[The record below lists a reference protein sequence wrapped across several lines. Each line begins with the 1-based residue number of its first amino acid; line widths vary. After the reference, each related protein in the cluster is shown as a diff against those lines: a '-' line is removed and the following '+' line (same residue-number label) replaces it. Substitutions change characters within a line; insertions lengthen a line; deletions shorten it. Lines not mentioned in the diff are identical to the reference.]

1 MTADGVVGVSRAG
14 ARVDVTVRHAAKRN
28 AMSEVLQQALA
39 TTFTDLADDPTIGLV
54 VLTAEGD
61 AAFCTGGDL
70 YEVARA
76 DTPDAARE
84 LATRIRGVLDTI
96 RRFPAPVVAALNGL
110 ALGGGS
116 ELAVCADFRVAA
128 AHAHIVFGQVGQAVS
143 PGWGGGVDLVE
154 RVSAATA
161 QRLLAS
167 GTRLGHAEGLAL
179 GLYDAVAAEGESL
192 AEAVDRFVAPLLTA
206 PPQVLRANKAI
217 AVAARF
223 TPQRAALEAIEREHF
238 VATWMHPD
246 HWARLDAFLNRPRPG
261 S

>member
-1 MTADGVVGVSRAG
+1 MSVVAVTRNG
-14 ARVDVTVRHAAKRN
+14 ARADVTICHAAKRN
-28 AMSEVLQQALA
+28 AMSEVVQQALA
-39 TTFTDLADDPTIGLV
+39 ATFTELADDPTIGLV
-54 VLTAEGD
+54 VLTSEGD
-61 AAFCTGGDL
+61 AAFCSGGDL

-76 DTPDAARE
+76 DTPDRARD

-96 RRFPAPVVAALNGL
+96 RRFPAPTVAALNGL

-154 RVSAATA
+154 RVGAPTA

-167 GTRLGHAEGLAL
+167 GARLSHAEGLAL

-192 AEAVDRFVAPLLTA
+192 AEAVDRFVAPLLEA
-206 PPQVLRANKAI
+206 PPQVLRASKALAI
-217 AVAARF
+217 AARF
-223 TPQRAALEAIEREHF
+223 TPQRAALEAVELDRF

-246 HWARLDAFLNRPRPG
+246 HWARLNAFLNRPR
-261 S
+261 